1 MVDFCSNCGS
11 IIMGKKG
18 EDVNCPSC
26 GESQKA
32 KATVKL
38 SIKVQKK
45 EEMEVLS
52 SEDKSKE
59 IHPLIDMVCPKC
71 GHGRAYFWTKQMRA
85 GDEPETQ
92 FFKCEGCNNQWRD
105 YS

>member
-1 MVDFCSNCGS
+1 MVEFCSKCGA

-18 EDVNCPSC
+18 EEVKCPSC
-26 GESQKA
+26 GEAQKA
-32 KATVKL
+32 KDSIKL
-38 SIKVQKK
+38 SEKVVKK
-45 EEMEVLS
+45 EEKEVVS
-52 SEDKSKE
+52 TDDKSSE
-59 IHPLIDMVCPKC
+59 IHPLTDAECAKC

-92 FFKCEGCNNQWRD
+92 FFKCESCGHQWRD